1 MSGINTSSC
10 LPLFVCLFVVVV
22 STGLVYLKEIVKEQP
37 ELLAHHHLHQLRL

>member
-1 MSGINTSSC
+1 MSDINRFFYSC
-10 LPLFVCLFVVVV
+10 LFVVVVVV